1 MKPHISQRIE
11 SILIANK
18 ETLAHSWDQ
27 EYTQQEKNILFKKNY
42 ESFTNDLNENDQ
54 IRILN
59 ELEKMGPL
67 QSFIDDPEVTEIL
80 VNEPHQVIYEKN
92 GALKLAEDFFYNRE
106 TYHEC
111 IERLCQLCGSYI
123 NKEKSF
129 IETQIGHLRIT
140 IVYGDLSRGHH
151 LLSIRKQS
159 ASVKTLDQLHENQ
172 WCSDSE
178 LNLLK
183 NIVDRKEN
191 FIVVG
196 GTSSGKTTVLQ
207 AMIGEIN
214 PNCRNVIIEDT
225 QELRL
230 NNSLSVS
237 LLTQMN
243 YTHPQNSITMTD
255 LLKRALR
262 LRPDRLI
269 VGEIRG
275 GEATDLLMALSTGHE
290 GSFGSLHA
298 RNHSEALL
306 RLEMLIQMGAPQ
318 WQQDAIRKLI
328 GLTIKYIIVVKK
340 EKSRRFLDGIYKL
353 TSVESNGI
361 TTMKIDGVDELA

>member
-1 MKPHISQRIE
+1 MKPHISSCIE
-11 SILIANK
+11 SILAANK
-18 ETLAHSWDQ
+18 KVLAESWDQ
-27 EYTQQEKNILFKKNY
+27 EYTAYEKSVLFKKNY
-42 ESFTNDLNENDQ
+42 QEHIHDLAEPDQ
-54 IRILN
+54 RRILN
-59 ELEKMGPL
+59 ELEQLGPIQAYL
-67 QSFIDDPEVTEIL
+67 DDPEITEIL
-80 VNEPHQVIYEKN
+80 VNQSDQVIFEKN
-92 GALKLAEDFFYNRE
+92 GALHLAEDFFFNRE

-111 IERLCQLCGSYI
+111 IERICQMCGSYI

-129 IETQIGHLRIT
+129 IETQVGHFRFT

-151 LLSIRKQS
+151 LLSIRK
-159 ASVKTLDQLHENQ
+159 KLRHMLTLEQFHQKN
-172 WCSDSE
+172 WCTKNE
-178 LNLLK
+178 LSLLK
-183 NIVDRKEN
+183 HIIERKEN

-207 AMIGEIN
+207 AMIGEI
-214 PNCRNVIIEDT
+214 PSTCRSVIIEDT
-225 QELRL
+225 QELKPA
-230 NNSLSVS
+230 NNLSVS
-237 LLTQMN
+237 LLTRTDFNQAK
-243 YTHPQNSITMTD
+243 NSISMTD

-298 RNHSEALL
+298 KSHAEALL

-318 WQQDAIRKLI
+318 WQQDSIRKLI

-340 EKSRRFLDGIYKL
+340 EKSRRFLAGIFKL
-353 TSVESNGI
+353 SSVESNGI
-361 TTMKIDGVDELA
+361 TTMKVNSIDDLS

>member
-1 MKPHISQRIE
+1 MKPHISARIE
-11 SILIANK
+11 SILAANK
-18 ETLAHSWDQ
+18 EILSQSWEK
-27 EYTQQEKNILFKKNY
+27 EYSEAEKSLLFKKNY
-42 ESFTNDLNENDQ
+42 QENIHGLEEVDQ
-54 IRILN
+54 QRILN
-59 ELEKMGPL
+59 ELEKLGPI
-67 QSFIDDPEVTEIL
+67 QTYIDDPDVTEIL
-80 VNEPHQVIYEKN
+80 VNQPNQVIFEKD
-92 GALKLAEDFFYNRE
+92 GRLQIAEDFFFNKE

-111 IERLCQLCGSYI
+111 IERLCQMCGSYI

-159 ASVKTLDQLHENQ
+159 QRTMTLDQFHQNN
-172 WCSDSE
+172 WCTEAE

-183 NIVDRKEN
+183 NIIEQKDN

-207 AMIGEIN
+207 AMMNEVI
-214 PNCRNVIIEDT
+214 PTCRSVIIEDT
-225 QELRL
+225 QELKPT
-230 NNSLSVS
+230 NAFSVS
-237 LLTQMN
+237 LLTKTDFTQ
-243 YTHPQNSITMTD
+243 PKNSISMTD

-262 LRPDRLI
+262 LRPDRLV

-298 RNHSEALL
+298 KNHSEALL

-318 WQQDAIRKLI
+318 WQRDSIRKLI

-340 EKSRRFLDGIYKL
+340 EKSRRLLDGIFKL
-353 TSVESNGI
+353 SSVESNGI
-361 TTMKIDGVDELA
+361 TTMKVESLEDLC

>member
-1 MKPHISQRIE
+1 MKPHISARIE
-11 SILIANK
+11 SILTANK
-18 ETLAHSWDQ
+18 EILAQSWDQ
-27 EYTQQEKNILFKKNY
+27 EYSQAEKSLLFKKNY
-42 ESFTNDLNENDQ
+42 QKHIYGLEEVDQ
-54 IRILN
+54 QRILN
-59 ELEKMGPL
+59 ELEKLGPI
-67 QSFIDDPEVTEIL
+67 QSYIDDPEITEIL
-80 VNEPHQVIYEKN
+80 VNQPNQVIFEKDGQLN
-92 GALKLAEDFFYNRE
+92 IAEDFFFNRE

-129 IETQIGHLRIT
+129 IEAQIGHLRIT
-140 IVYGDLSRGHH
+140 IIYGDLSRGHH

-159 ASVKTLDQLHENQ
+159 QKVISLDQFQQKN
-172 WCSDSE
+172 WCTDSE

-183 NIVDRKEN
+183 HIIDKKDN

-207 AMIGEIN
+207 ALMGEVS
-214 PNCRNVIIEDT
+214 PTCRSVIIEDT
-225 QELRL
+225 QELRPS
-230 NNSLSVS
+230 NALSVS
-237 LLTQMN
+237 LLTKTDF
-243 YTHPQNSITMTD
+243 THLKNSVSMTD

-262 LRPDRLI
+262 LRPDRLVI
-269 VGEIRG
+269 GEIRG

-298 RNHSEALL
+298 KNHSEALL

-318 WQQDAIRKLI
+318 WQRDSIRRLI

-340 EKSRRFLDGIYKL
+340 EKSERFLEGIYKL
-353 TSVESNGI
+353 SSVESNGI
-361 TTMKIDGVDELA
+361 TTMK

>member
-1 MKPHISQRIE
+1 MKPHISARIE
-11 SILIANK
+11 SILTANK
-18 ETLAHSWDQ
+18 EILAHSWDQ
-27 EYTQQEKNILFKKNY
+27 EYSAAEKSILFKKNY
-42 ESFTNDLNENDQ
+42 QKHIHDLEEVDQ
-54 IRILN
+54 HRILN
-59 ELEKMGPL
+59 ELEKLGPI
-67 QSFIDDPEVTEIL
+67 QSYIDDPDVTEIL
-80 VNEPHQVIYEKN
+80 VNQPNQVIFEKDGVLN
-92 GALKLAEDFFYNRE
+92 IAEDFFFNKE

-111 IERLCQLCGSYI
+111 IERLCQMCGSYI

-159 ASVKTLDQLHENQ
+159 QRMLTLEQFHQKN
-172 WCSDSE
+172 WCTDSE
-178 LNLLK
+178 LKLLK
-183 NIVDRKEN
+183 HIVDQKEN

-207 AMIGEIN
+207 AMMNEVS
-214 PNCRNVIIEDT
+214 PTCRSVIIEDT
-225 QELRL
+225 QELRPT
-230 NNSLSVS
+230 NNLSVS
-237 LLTQMN
+237 LLTKTDF
-243 YTHPQNSITMTD
+243 THMKNSVSMTD

-262 LRPDRLI
+262 LRPDRLV

-298 RNHSEALL
+298 KNHSEALL

-318 WQQDAIRKLI
+318 WQHESIRRLI

-340 EKSRRFLDGIYKL
+340 EKSRRLLDGIYRL
-353 TSVESNGI
+353 CSVESNGI
-361 TTMKIDGVDELA
+361 TTMKVDSIEDLI

>member
-1 MKPHISQRIE
+1 MKPHISSCIE
-11 SILIANK
+11 LILAANK
-18 ETLAHSWDQ
+18 RVLAESWDQ
-27 EYTQQEKNILFKKNY
+27 EYTAIEKNILFKKNY
-42 ESFTNDLNENDQ
+42 QEHTQDLAKADQ
-54 IRILN
+54 QRILN
-59 ELEKMGPL
+59 ELEQLGPIQFYL
-67 QSFIDDPEVTEIL
+67 DDPDITEIL
-80 VNEPHQVIYEKN
+80 VNQSDQVIFEKN
-92 GALKLAEDFFYNRE
+92 GALFLAEDFFFNRE

-111 IERLCQLCGSYI
+111 IERLCQMCGSYI

-129 IETQIGHLRIT
+129 IETQLGHFRLT

-159 ASVKTLDQLHENQ
+159 PRLMTLEQFHQKN
-172 WCSDSE
+172 WCSDNE
-178 LNLLK
+178 LSLLK
-183 NIVDRKEN
+183 HIVARKEN

-207 AMIGEIN
+207 AMIGEISN
-214 PNCRNVIIEDT
+214 TCRSVIIEDT
-225 QELRL
+225 QELRTA
-230 NNSLSVS
+230 NNLSVS
-237 LLTQMN
+237 LLTRTDFTN
-243 YTHPQNSITMTD
+243 SKNSISMTD

-298 RNHSEALL
+298 KNHAEALI

-318 WQQDAIRKLI
+318 WQQDSIRKLI

-353 TSVESNGI
+353 SSVEFNGI
-361 TTMKIDGVDELA
+361 TTMKVESIDDLS

>member
-1 MKPHISQRIE
+1 MKPHISARIE
-11 SILIANK
+11 SIITANK
-18 ETLAHSWDQ
+18 EILSKCWDQ
-27 EYTQQEKNILFKKNY
+27 EFSQVEKSILFKKNY
-42 ESFTNDLNENDQ
+42 HRHVTDLEEIDQ
-54 IRILN
+54 LRILN
-59 ELEKMGPL
+59 ELEKLGPL
-67 QSFIDDPEVTEIL
+67 QNFIEDPEVTEVL
-80 VNEPHQVIYEKN
+80 VNQPNQVIFEKN
-92 GALKLAEDFFYNRE
+92 GQLNLAEDFFFNHE

-111 IERLCQLCGSYI
+111 IERLCQMCGSYI

-129 IETQIGHLRIT
+129 IEAQIGHLRIT
-140 IVYGDLSRGHH
+140 IVYADLARGYH

-159 ASVKTLDQLHENQ
+159 QKTITLNELHKKG

-178 LNLLK
+178 LELLK
-183 NIVDRKEN
+183 YIINQKDN

-207 AMIGEIN
+207 ALMSEIDV
-214 PNCRNVIIEDT
+214 NCRHVIIEDT
-225 QELRL
+225 QELRPS
-230 NNSLSVS
+230 NHFSVS
-237 LLTQMN
+237 LLTKTDF
-243 YTHPQNSITMTD
+243 THPKNSISMTD

-318 WQQDAIRKLI
+318 WQRDSIRRLI
-328 GLTIKYIIVVKK
+328 GLTVKYIIVVKK
-340 EKSRRFLDGIYKL
+340 DKSRRFLEGIYQL
-353 TSVESNGI
+353 SSVESHGI
-361 TTMKIDGVDELA
+361 TTMKINSLLDLI